1 MNTTVWRWFPLGLI
15 AAMSVAFAVN
25 GYMVYTALR
34 SFPGTAGTDGFDLSN
49 GYGRVLHAAAEQS
62 ALGWRIEANLD
73 EKRHPVLQLSDRAGA
88 PLAPDALEAHA
99 ERPVGPLESTVLDFK
114 SVGEGRFQSEQALFS
129 GQWDLMVTVHADG
142 QSTSTTQRVM
152 VR

>member
-15 AAMSVAFAVN
+15 AAMGFAFAVN

-49 GYGRVLHAAAEQS
+49 GYGRILQAAADQA
-62 ALGWRIEANLD
+62 ALGWRIEPSLD
-73 EKRHPVLQLSDRAGA
+73 ENRHPILHLTDRAGA
-88 PLAPDALEAHA
+88 PLAADALEAHA
-99 ERPVGPLESTVLDFK
+99 ERPVGSIQTTTLVFQPI
-114 SVGEGRFQSEQALFS
+114 GEGRFQSEQALFS
-129 GQWDLMVTVHADG
+129 GQWDLMVTVHAGG
-142 QSTSTTQRVM
+142 QAKTTTQRVI